1 MSELIAATLIG
12 LLLGLFLGMY
22 IADEMRCDDCD

>member
-22 IADEMRCDDCD
+22 IADEMSCDDCD